1 MTERETLK
9 NEIRHLV
16 AKATD
21 GTILSNLLFSPPNG
35 LFSRLGA
42 ARERREEIMKSE
54 LYRIAQ
60 DRIHDLLD
68 IEAECYAQARVE
80 IVRWAQARPIRGLA
94 ELAASH

>member
-1 MTERETLK
+1 MTERESLE

-16 AKATD
+16 ATATD
-21 GTILSNLLFSPPNG
+21 GTILYNLLFSLPNG

-42 ARERREEIMKSE
+42 MRERREEIVKSE

-68 IEAECYAQARVE
+68 IEAECYAQARME